1 MPHEVVGCRMN
12 VRAARLIEHGKPLEV
27 QQVDLPT
34 PADDEVLVELAYGGV
49 NPVDGYN
56 AAGRVN
62 PDGALPRTLGAEAV
76 GHVDG
81 VAVVVAGGGL
91 GSVRDG
97 VFAEAAVV
105 PRTSV
110 VEIPDGVSLRDA
122 AGVGIVGL
130 TAFETVEIAEIG
142 PADRLLVLAGSG
154 AVGLAAIS
162 YAVSKG
168 AQVWGQTG
176 NQAKADAI
184 LAMGAARAV
193 VTDAV
198 GLTSEVQAFEPTAV
212 IDSLGGEF
220 TAAAL
225 AALAPRGRLLIFGA
239 SSGPE
244 GKVQLL
250 QLYRKQQRILSYG
263 GLIATV
269 PERRAGIAGA
279 LAALAGGQLR
289 IHVGAERSL
298 DEVNEAF
305 ALVSGRKVTGKVI
318 LKLR

>member
-1 MPHEVVGCRMN
+1 
-12 VRAARLIEHGKPLEV
+12 
-27 QQVDLPT
+27 
-34 PADDEVLVELAYGGV
+34 V
-49 NPVDGYN
+49 NPVDVYN
-56 AAGRVN
+56 AAGKVN
-62 PDGALPRTLGAEAV
+62 PDGPLPRTLGAEAV

-110 VEIPDGVSLRDA
+110 VEIPDGVALRDA

-142 PADRLLVLAGSG
+142 PVDRLLVLAGSG

-184 LAMGAARAV
+184 IAMGAQRAV
-193 VTDAV
+193 VSDAA
-198 GLTSEVQAFEPTAV
+198 GLTEAVQAFEPTAV

-220 TAAAL
+220 TPAAL

-263 GLIATV
+263 GLSATV

-289 IHVGAERSL
+289 IHIGAERSL

>member
-1 MPHEVVGCRMN
+1 MK
-12 VRAARLIEHGKPLEV
+12 VRAARLIEHGKPLEL
-27 QQVDLPT
+27 QQVELPT
-34 PADDEVLVELAYGGV
+34 PADDEVLVELAYAGV

-62 PDGALPRTLGAEAV
+62 PDGPLPRTLGAEAV

-110 VEIPDGVSLRDA
+110 VEIPDGVALRDA

-162 YAVSKG
+162 YAVSRG

-176 NQAKADAI
+176 NQSKADAI
-184 LAMGAARAV
+184 IAMGADRAV
-193 VTDAV
+193 VSDAA
-198 GLTSEVQAFEPTAV
+198 GLTEAVQAFEPTAV

-220 TAAAL
+220 TPAAL

-239 SSGPE
+239 SAGPE

-289 IHVGAERSL
+289 IHIGAERSL

-305 ALVSGRKVTGKVI
+305 ALVSGRKVSGKVI

>member
-1 MPHEVVGCRMN
+1 MN

-27 QQVDLPT
+27 QRVELPT
-34 PADDEVLVELAYGGV
+34 PADDEVLVELAYAGV

-56 AAGRVN
+56 AAGKVN
-62 PDGALPRTLGAEAV
+62 PDGPLPRTLGAEAV

-91 GSVRDG
+91 GSTRDG

-110 VEIPDGVSLRDA
+110 VEIPDGVALREA

-130 TAFETVEIAEIG
+130 TAFETVEIAQIG

-184 LAMGAARAV
+184 LAMGADRAV

-198 GLTSEVQAFEPTAV
+198 GLTSEIQAFEPTAV

-239 SSGPE
+239 SAGPE
-244 GKVQLL
+244 AKIQLL

-269 PERRAGIAGA
+269 PERRTGIAGA
-279 LAALAGGQLR
+279 LAALACGQLR
-289 IHVGAERSL
+289 IHIGAERSL

-305 ALVSGRKVTGKVI
+305 ALVASRTVTGKVI
-318 LKLR
+318 LQLR

>member
-1 MPHEVVGCRMN
+1 M
-12 VRAARLIEHGKPLEV
+12 
-27 QQVDLPT
+27 
-34 PADDEVLVELAYGGV
+34 

-62 PDGALPRTLGAEAV
+62 PDGPLPRTLGAEAV

-142 PADRLLVLAGSG
+142 PTDRLLVLAGSG
-154 AVGLAAIS
+154 SVGLAVIS

-168 AQVWGQTG
+168 AQVWGQTTNAG
-176 NQAKADAI
+176 EGRRHHRD
-184 LAMGAARAV
+184 GCARQ
-193 VTDAV
+193 
-198 GLTSEVQAFEPTAV
+198 SCPTLPA
-212 IDSLGGEF
+212 
-220 TAAAL
+220 
-225 AALAPRGRLLIFGA
+225 
-239 SSGPE
+239 
-244 GKVQLL
+244 
-250 QLYRKQQRILSYG
+250 
-263 GLIATV
+263 
-269 PERRAGIAGA
+269 
-279 LAALAGGQLR
+279 
-289 IHVGAERSL
+289 
-298 DEVNEAF
+298 
-305 ALVSGRKVTGKVI
+305 
-318 LKLR
+318 